1 MDARRHAL
9 PVRARVHRVHFGAA
23 RRSPAGIYEADHV
36 EKHPSGRFRW
46 VLSTCLAA
54 GVGLLGILVVIVGS
68 TDPRE
73 GGRPDRPS
81 TSGGGSRWA
90 VPKTDKLLIP
100 SDAIATT
107 FVIEDAVRE
116 HRGNREFIF
125 DKRYLRLVARLAPI
139 TKAETE
145 AVPRLDP
152 TVLYAPLD
160 QNDGSEPG
168 VRLAA
173 ARVVELLD
181 GTLPNEDGQELEMQ
195 AIFERVARL
204 HAVGGE
210 ETSTRAMLSET
221 GVRLLSSEL
230 FAEGPSPP
238 ASEVQAPSTSILAKS
253 VFEADAEA
261 LAPDAQPHAISLYA
275 SLHHAASK
283 QGMSD
288 NAILQALK
296 IHAYQTDFSQRV
308 RAGDAFEF
316 FFEEVKA
323 AHGGFGALLATAI
336 ASRGETRKFYR
347 FRTPDG
353 MADYYDADGNT
364 SRKFLMRRPVSCE
377 NARLSS
383 GFGPRRHPLLLQ
395 VERMHLG
402 EDWACPPGT
411 PILAAG
417 NGVIEVAGAKGELGT
432 YARILHANGY
442 KTAYGHMSRLAPGV
456 SAGAMVRQGQIIGY
470 VGTSGLSSGAHV
482 HFEVLVNSSDDS
494 SFRHVDPTSIQLPLE
509 RQLTGKELADFRKER
524 DRIDRLM
531 RRAPISTRVVKAGM

>member
-1 MDARRHAL
+1 MEARRHAL
-9 PVRARVHRVHFGAA
+9 SGRVRVRRAHSGAA
-23 RRSPAGIYEADHV
+23 RRSPAGIYAADHV
-36 EKHPSGRFRW
+36 EKHPSGRLRW

-54 GVGLLGILVVIVGS
+54 VVGLLGILVVIVGS

-73 GGRPDRPS
+73 SGRPDRPS

-107 FVIEDAVRE
+107 FVIEDRVRE
-116 HRGNREFIF
+116 RRDGRDFIF
-125 DKRYLRLVARLAPI
+125 DKRYLRLVGRLAPI
-139 TKAETE
+139 TKAQTA

-152 TVLYAPLD
+152 VVLYAPLD
-160 QNDGSEPG
+160 QNDGGGNG

-173 ARVVELLD
+173 ARVIELWD
-181 GTLPNEDGQELEMQ
+181 GTLPNEDGEALEMQ
-195 AIFERVARL
+195 AIAEQVARL
-204 HAVGGE
+204 HAVDGE
-210 ETSTRAMLSET
+210 ETSTRTMLSET

-230 FAEGPSPP
+230 FAEGSSPP

-261 LAPDAQPHAISLYA
+261 LAPDAPPHAISLYA

-283 QGMSD
+283 QGVSD

-296 IHAYQTDFSQRV
+296 IHAYRTDFSQRV
-308 RAGDAFEF
+308 RAGDAFEL
-316 FFEEVKA
+316 FFEEDKGA
-323 AHGGFGALLATAI
+323 RGGLGQLLATAI
-336 ASRGETRKFYR
+336 TSRGET
-347 FRTPDG
+347 
-353 MADYYDADGNT
+353 
-364 SRKFLMRRPVSCE
+364 RKFLMRRPVSCE

-402 EDWACPPGT
+402 EDWACPLGT

-417 NGVIEVAGAKGELGT
+417 NGAIEVAGAKGELGM
-432 YARILHANGY
+432 YARIVHANGY

-482 HFEVLVNSSDDS
+482 HFEVLVNSGDDS
-494 SFRHVDPTSIQLPLE
+494 SFRHVDPTSIQMPRL
-509 RQLTGKELADFRKER
+509 RQLTGNELADFRKER
-524 DRIDRLM
+524 DRIDKLM
-531 RRAPISTRVVKAGM
+531 RRNPISTRVVTATAEPL